1 MFKNRLHL
9 MTFDIS
15 FRETF
20 KFFKNNN
27 QNEDN
32 LKQRETHLS
41 SSFFFT
47 KLAYFSYLTSTQYC
61 VKPSQFQHY
70 VKIVLLNYIIQLL
83 YAGGIDLQS

>member
-1 MFKNRLHL
+1 

-15 FRETF
+15 FSETF

-41 SSFFFT
+41 SSFFFFT
-47 KLAYFSYLTSTQYC
+47 KLAYFTFLTSTQYC

-70 VKIVLLNYIIQLL
+70 VKIVLLNYTIQLL

>member
-15 FRETF
+15 FSETF

-41 SSFFFT
+41 SSFFF
-47 KLAYFSYLTSTQYC
+47 
-61 VKPSQFQHY
+61 
-70 VKIVLLNYIIQLL
+70 
-83 YAGGIDLQS
+83 LQSWHISAI